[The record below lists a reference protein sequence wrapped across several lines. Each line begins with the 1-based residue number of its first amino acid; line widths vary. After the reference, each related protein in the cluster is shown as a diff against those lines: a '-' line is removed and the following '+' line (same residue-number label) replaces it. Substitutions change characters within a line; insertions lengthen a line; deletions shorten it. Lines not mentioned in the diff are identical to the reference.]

1 MIFKVFR
8 YISFCVRS
16 VDQHSVHSPIVY
28 KLLTECIYKMDK
40 KLFLKDMSILEK
52 SILHKYQDE
61 FKVSYVNNI
70 FAADISEFT
79 TKVDK
84 IIIIKNIRNK
94 NQYYHWKKIIVDKKI
109 KVSLDFYYFGIII
122 NKSEN
127 LQKQDYQIRL

>member
-70 FAADISEFT
+70 FAEDISEFI
-79 TKVDK
+79 TKRDR

-94 NQYYHWKKIIVDKKI
+94 NQYYHWKKIIGDNKI

-122 NKSEN
+122 NKSKN

>member
-1 MIFKVFR
+1 
-8 YISFCVRS
+8 
-16 VDQHSVHSPIVY
+16 
-28 KLLTECIYKMDK
+28 
-40 KLFLKDMSILEK
+40 MSIVKK

-79 TKVDK
+79 TKGDK

-122 NKSEN
+122 NKSKN